1 MKRPTSVTVI
11 GWLLIVTSIIS
22 VAASY
27 FSFDDPIAKEMMAKN
42 LLPLSA
48 QYAML
53 FGGLVINVIAA
64 VAMLKGFAW
73 GRTLYVVWSVIG
85 LVIGLFTSP
94 VKMVIIPGAV
104 ALAIIAFFLYRPKA
118 AAWFNPSQAAN
129 DA

>member
-11 GWLLIVTSIIS
+11 GWLLIVTSILS

-27 FSFDDPIAKEMMAKN
+27 FSLNDPVAQEMMAKN
-42 LLPLSA
+42 LLPLSV

-53 FGGLVINVIAA
+53 FGGLVITVIAG
-64 VAMLKGFAW
+64 VAMLKGFVW

-85 LVIGLFTSP
+85 LVVGLFTSP
-94 VKMVIIPGAV
+94 VKMAIIPGAV
-104 ALAIIAFFLYRPKA
+104 ALAVIAFFLYRPKA
-118 AAWFNPSQAAN
+118 AAWFNPSRAAN

>member
-11 GWLLIVTSIIS
+11 GWLLIVTSIFS

-27 FSFDDPIAKEMMAKN
+27 FSRDDPTVMEMMARN
-42 LLPLSA
+42 LLPLSV

-64 VAMLKGFAW
+64 VAMLKGLAW
-73 GRTLYVVWSVIG
+73 GRTLYVAWSVIG

-94 VKMVIIPGAV
+94 FKMMIIPGAV
-104 ALAIIAFFLYRPKA
+104 VLALIAFFLYRPNA
-118 AAWFNPSQAAN
+118 NAWFNPNRAAN